1 MKKLTLNVDELQVRS
16 FETGSTEDKAGTV
29 HANAITTRAC
39 PPDTEYWTCGIWC
52 PPTTDPANT
61 GPCAC

>member
-1 MKKLTLNVDELQVRS
+1 MKKLKLNAEDLQVSS
-16 FETGSTEDKAGTV
+16 FQTDQAGQATGTV
-29 HANAITTRAC
+29 HAARA
-39 PPDTEYWTCGIWC
+39 TYGQWTCGIWC

>member
-1 MKKLTLNVDELQVRS
+1 MKKLTLSLDDLQVRS
-16 FETGSTEDKAGTV
+16 FNTGSTEAETGT
-29 HANAITTRAC
+29 AQGARA
-39 PPDTEYWTCGIWC
+39 TYGQWTCGIWC